1 MNKASSAKAPSLL
14 QEKTKPILLVYLIL
28 LVILVVAQLI
38 SPGFVSFDHMET
50 VIRQSAFLG
59 IVAIGQ
65 TFVILTGGIDLS
77 VASVI
82 SISNIVA
89 AQVMSGSDQNVG
101 TAMVFVILIGLVTG
115 LANGC
120 CIYYLKIPPMVMTL
134 AMGSVVEGIALIYS
148 KGAPKGNTAPFV
160 QFLGTGRIGGVLSP
174 LILIWIVLSALTILV
189 LKKGI
194 FGRNTYLVGTN
205 VLSSSYSGVNIAKQ
219 IISVYVISGMMAALT
234 GILLVGY
241 TNTSFINAGDIY
253 SMNSIA
259 AVVMGGTSIMGGYG
273 GYVGTIAGSIIMTV
287 IVSLLTILHMPV
299 SGRDIIQG
307 LIIISL
313 VLVYGRQMLKNR

>member
-28 LVILVVAQLI
+28 LVILMAAQMI
-38 SPGFVSFDHMET
+38 SPGFLSFDHMET

-101 TAMVFVILIGLVTG
+101 TAMVFVIVIGLVTG
-115 LANGC
+115 LVNGC

-134 AMGSVVEGIALIYS
+134 AMGSVIEGIALIYS

-160 QFLGTGRIGGVLSP
+160 QFLSTGRIGGILSP
-174 LILIWIVLSALTILV
+174 LILIWIILSFLTVLV
-189 LKKGI
+189 LKQGI
-194 FGRNTYLVGTN
+194 FGRNTYLIGTN
-205 VLSSSYSGVNIAKQ
+205 VLSSRYSGVNIAKQ
-219 IISVYVISGMMAALT
+219 IIWVYVISGVMSALT

-259 AVVMGGTSIMGGYG
+259 AVVMGGTSVMGGYG

-299 SGRDIIQG
+299 SGRDIVQG